1 MYNGSN
7 GNGFN
12 NYVSAIGNRM
22 RGRKWILYL
31 AIGGAILL
39 AVWMIFQFFNVS
51 LALHYSVA
59 AGVVLLLINARDLL
73 TNQTVNQRSSAMAN
87 LLIAGGLIF
96 AWVSQFFGALFWI
109 PALLLLLAALPLAV
123 GRTQTYRAY
132 LNTARGVYEQARRT
146 VNINV
151 R

>member
-12 NYVSAIGNRM
+12 NYASAIGNRM

-31 AIGGAILL
+31 AMGGAILL
-39 AVWMIFQFFNVS
+39 AAWVVFQFFNVS
-51 LALHYSVA
+51 LVMHYSVA
-59 AGVVLLLINARDLL
+59 AGIVLLLINARDLL
-73 TNQTVNQRSSAMAN
+73 ANQTINQRGSALAN
-87 LLIAGGLIF
+87 LMVGGGLVF
-96 AWVSQFFGALFWI
+96 AWVSQFFGPLFWI
-109 PALLLLLAALPLAV
+109 PALILLVAALPLAI
-123 GRTQTYRAY
+123 GRTQTYRTY